1 MSLLEQ
7 AAFALE
13 EGAGRNNQQ
22 VLLLA
27 RRTDRAL
34 RCCASEMANWVQL
47 VDEVGPVGIAQ
58 RRMRRV
64 H

>member
-1 MSLLEQ
+1 MSFLEQ

-22 VLLLA
+22 VFLLA
-27 RRTDRAL
+27 KKTDRAL
-34 RCCASEMANWVQL
+34 RCCAGEMANWVQL

-58 RRMRRV
+58 RIMGRV